1 MRTTVQSRRIVA
13 LITLVSM
20 IGTQAACYNTYFIDK
35 TELKKL
41 ESAVE
46 PREVVDV
53 YGDCQSGAQAGL
65 PADGLL
71 VAQAEPAAPAEG
83 AETAT
88 DAAAAKP
95 DERRGCTRVPV
106 STANAV
112 MVKGKGEDYRVT
124 PFNFIMS
131 ETQLVSPEYNLLLPL
146 DQVNGAEVKQF
157 STGKTVATIVG
168 VTVAAVGTFVLIA
181 LFAPTDSGFE

>member
-1 MRTTVQSRRIVA
+1 MMTTVQGRRMTA
-13 LITLVSM
+13 LVTLVSL

-35 TELKKL
+35 SELKKL

-53 YGDCQSGAQAGL
+53 YGDCQDAKQAGL
-65 PADGLL
+65 TADGLL
-71 VAQAEPAAPAEG
+71 VAQADAAPSD
-83 AETAT
+83 TAT
-88 DAAAAKP
+88 DAAPAAP
-95 DERRGCTRVPV
+95 TNERPGCIKVPV

-112 MVKGKGEDYRVT
+112 MVKGKDDANYRVT

-168 VTVAAVGTFVLIA
+168 VTAVAVGTFILIA
-181 LFAPTDSGFE
+181 LIAPQDGGFN